1 MHRAY
6 ASPSSLAKRSVPILK
21 SSRSAMGK
29 SDPVEMRECLIC
41 AESKPAPRSFPSF
54 SNCDHDANTCSDCY
68 VQQAIVRVERYQQWE
83 AVTCPACNVE
93 VSRSNIAATLH
104 LTEYTR
110 LDNLVKKAVQTK
122 DQNWRWC
129 LAPGCG
135 YGQIHKTPL
144 EVPFVRC
151 RKCGAKSCFKHQV
164 KWHQGYTC
172 NEYDMYHPGSA
183 ITKSDEE
190 TIKRTTKACPHC
202 SWRIQKDGG
211 CSHMVCKWLFTDR
224 KGMPERADISQ
235 APAAT
240 AHSFGIDLPSMDGNN
255 QLLQNMLEVQQ

>member
-240 AHSFGIDLPSMDGNN
+240 AHSFGIDLPSMDRNN

>member
-1 MHRAY
+1 MPRAY